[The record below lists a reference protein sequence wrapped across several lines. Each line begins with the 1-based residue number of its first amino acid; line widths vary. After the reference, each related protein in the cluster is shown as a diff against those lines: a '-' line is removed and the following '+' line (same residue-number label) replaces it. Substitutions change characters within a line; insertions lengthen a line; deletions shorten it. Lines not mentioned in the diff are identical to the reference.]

1 MIILDFLIFNLTAW
15 YDGHRNRLTWSTP
28 LERACYVVGMVTSLW
43 VFSICEIYDIFIHK
57 VVVFNYQ
64 LLPFVAAGFG
74 STQLYKYIYR
84 NKGRYERL
92 VAAGTKPFNIAT
104 NLGIVLSI
112 VFIFVSFLV
121 TCGLVIIFT

>member
-1 MIILDFLIFNLTAW
+1 M
-15 YDGHRNRLTWSTP
+15 
-28 LERACYVVGMVTSLW
+28 LW

-64 LLPFVAAGFG
+64 LLPFVVAGFG

-92 VAAGTKPFNIAT
+92 VAAETKPFNIAT
-104 NLGIVLSI
+104 NVGIVLSI

-121 TCGLVIIFT
+121 TSGLVIIFT